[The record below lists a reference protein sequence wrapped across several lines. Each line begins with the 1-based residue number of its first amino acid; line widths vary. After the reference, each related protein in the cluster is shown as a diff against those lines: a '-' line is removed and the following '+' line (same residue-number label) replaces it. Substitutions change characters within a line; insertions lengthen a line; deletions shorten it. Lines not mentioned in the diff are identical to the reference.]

1 MGCHLSKA
9 MHWEFR
15 SKVLKKVF
23 LSRIISLSQKEDT
36 VKISRTRIH
45 PLFTVRVELYQ
56 QDSLLQNSG
65 KRLRGVIC
73 RQVATCSAKMWRILL
88 VKANGE
94 SGYWVSNQQSQ
105 CRELEQ
111 SLPVK
116 PDLAQTFV
124 CVSSPYSC
132 ANVPGFD
139 LFLAAYF
146 SLCIPLC
153 ILELNSSIQL
163 CELESDPPNAC
174 LKTF

>member
-1 MGCHLSKA
+1 M
-9 MHWEFR
+9 
-15 SKVLKKVF
+15 
-23 LSRIISLSQKEDT
+23 
-36 VKISRTRIH
+36 
-45 PLFTVRVELYQ
+45 
-56 QDSLLQNSG
+56 
-65 KRLRGVIC
+65 
-73 RQVATCSAKMWRILL
+73 
-88 VKANGE
+88 
-94 SGYWVSNQQSQ
+94 SNQQSQ

-153 ILELNSSIQL
+153 ISVCMLSLYLPLLPVYSHFPLYAWDIIFGL
-163 CELESDPPNAC
+163 WLPVTPTFC
-174 LKTF
+174 L